1 MHRVFRGRAVV
12 GKKHRTPHVLYDC
25 DELKTPNAAR
35 FYDRDELTPRRRQVR
50 KQFDFDCLTE
60 CDGEV
65 ILHLYARGGI
75 EFAAQHL
82 DGVYAFCLLDVS
94 QRKVFIGRDLYGV
107 RPCFRMHTSVGF
119 MGLSS
124 EAKGEVTCY
133 SWRAVF
139 TNGGMFY
146 LR

>member
-1 MHRVFRGRAVV
+1 MV
-12 GKKHRTPHVLYDC
+12 GKNTERRTFFTTATNLKHRTPHV
-25 DELKTPNAAR
+25 

-133 SWRAVF
+133 SWRAAF